1 MGVPPPGL
9 RRRLDAG
16 ERLLGVLLRL
26 PSEDLLEM
34 AAVSGFDFVL
44 IDCEHGPADVVEL
57 RRHVTVAQLH
67 GLDVLV
73 RTGSDEPAL
82 VLRALDQ
89 GAAGVVAPHVDDPA
103 TAARLVDS
111 VRYPP
116 HGHRGFATYTR
127 AGDFGRVPPEEHRA
141 RAGQALVIGMIE
153 SPAGVR
159 AVDDVLDVP
168 GLDGLMVGGAD
179 LAASRT
185 ETDPPLPECLD
196 KVHRAVAAHGA
207 LRMDIVLTPEQA
219 SASFEAGAQLVVYN
233 IADVLMRHLAQLA
246 AVRPG

>member
-1 MGVPPPGL
+1 MGVPAPRL
-9 RRRLDAG
+9 RRRLDEG

-67 GLDVLV
+67 GVDVLV

-89 GAAGVVAPHVDDPA
+89 GAAGVVAPHTDDPA
-103 TAARLVDS
+103 TATRLVDS

-127 AGDFGRVPPEEHRA
+127 AGDFGRVPAAEHRE
-141 RAGQALVIGMIE
+141 RAAQALVIGMIE
-153 SPAGVR
+153 SPDGVR
-159 AVDDVLDVP
+159 AVDAVLDVP
-168 GLDGLMVGGAD
+168 GLDGLMVGAAD

-185 ETDPPLPECLD
+185 GDDPPLQECLD
-196 KVHRAVAAHGA
+196 TVHRAVAAHGA

-219 SASFEAGAQLVVYN
+219 SASFGAGAQLVVYN
-233 IADVLMRHLAQLA
+233 TAEVLMRHLAQLA
-246 AVRPG
+246 AVRPR

>member
-1 MGVPPPGL
+1 MGVPAPGM
-9 RRRLDAG
+9 RRRLEAG

-67 GLDVLV
+67 GLDVLL

-89 GAAGVVAPHVDDPA
+89 GVAGVVAPHVDDPQ

-111 VRYPP
+111 ARYPP
-116 HGHRGFATYTR
+116 LGHRGFATYTR
-127 AGDFGRVPPEEHRA
+127 AGDFGRVPAKEHRE
-141 RAGQALVIGMIE
+141 RADETLVIGMVE

-159 AVDDVLDVP
+159 AVHEIVRVP
-168 GLDGLMVGGAD
+168 GLDGLMVGAAD
-179 LAASRT
+179 LAAART
-185 ETDPPLPECLD
+185 ETDPPLPECVD
-196 KVHRAVAAHGA
+196 AVHRAVAERGT
-207 LRMDIVLTPEQA
+207 LRMDIVSTPEQA
-219 SASFEAGAQLVVYN
+219 RASFSAGAALVVYN
-233 IADVLMRHLAQLA
+233 TADVLMRHLAQLVEA
-246 AVRPG
+246 RPR